1 MRKFVLIA
9 AMALVSATA
18 QAGET
23 RSLSLTDPSVTSTQ
37 PNAAETTKVQTA
49 QTTDAA
55 TPPAASA
62 ETPKFVERPAA
73 GGPTP
78 TPAQP
83 KADTKADTKADS
95 GKPVRQTAKADKRR
109 HRQHWT
115 EARIIGELHRHGIYW
130 WAPIFFPFQS
140 RGGASA
146 PGPESRDSGFASWT
160 RPGMTFTAKPSAPR

>member
-23 RSLSLTDPSVTSTQ
+23 RSLSLASTDPSVTSTQ
-37 PNAAETTKVQTA
+37 PKAAQTTKVQTA
-49 QTTDAA
+49 QTNDAA
-55 TPPAASA
+55 TPPAAST
-62 ETPKFVERPAA
+62 ETPKFVERPAVVD
-73 GGPTP
+73 PTT

-83 KADTKADTKADS
+83 KADTKADS
-95 GKPVRQTAKADKRR
+95 GKPVRQTADKRR

-130 WAPIFFPFQS
+130 
-140 RGGASA
+140 
-146 PGPESRDSGFASWT
+146 
-160 RPGMTFTAKPSAPR
+160 